1 MTCWNDWVARF
12 ISKGAILGL
21 GQDRSRPKFDA
32 VSIWID
38 GQSSRTTAYGCDFQ
52 PGHDSKLYAAIIKEV
67 RGLFQ
72 LRGLVEKVIGR
83 AIKVN

>member
-1 MTCWNDWVARF
+1 MDGS
-12 ISKGAILGL
+12 ISVYLGL
-21 GQDRSRPKFDA
+21 HLPFTGANAMRKQGEKPC
-32 VSIWID
+32 
-38 GQSSRTTAYGCDFQ
+38 GCGCGGMTRGGDSQ

-67 RGLFQ
+67 GGLLQ